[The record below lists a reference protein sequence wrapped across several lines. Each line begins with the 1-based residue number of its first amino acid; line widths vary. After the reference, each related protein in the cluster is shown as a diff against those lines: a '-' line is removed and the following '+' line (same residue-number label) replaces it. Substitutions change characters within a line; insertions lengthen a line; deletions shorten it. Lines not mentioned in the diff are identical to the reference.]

1 MCVVNALIDAA
12 NGLVLLQNPARLAL
26 RMPNVTPLPQT
37 WICITL
43 VPTHRNFGIVVDG
56 GSDDDDGVA
65 VNQRAAE
72 GLGGGAI
79 AGIAIAGIA
88 TVMILLF
95 LFAARKRASE
105 SREGQVKHVYMDE
118 ADDLGPFSPRSARIV
133 GEDSSHSS
141 GGTGYSPERS
151 VNGSHILQ
159 DLNDFEDDHHC
170 MGVELGLDG
179 KARDVRRCA
188 SATCETCR
196 QKRLRPM
203 FIKGGNPPEPPPR
216 LPLDARRVYAANDT
230 VDL

>member
-1 MCVVNALIDAA
+1 MYYVGSDTSEFRQRLLNALYLADLATLLA
-12 NGLVLLQNPARLAL
+12 PAGVLE
-26 RMPNVTPLPQT
+26 VGD
-37 WICITL
+37 
-43 VPTHRNFGIVVDG
+43 GIVVDG

-95 LFAARKRASE
+95 LFAARKRSSE

-141 GGTGYSPERS
+141 GWTGYSPERS
-151 VNGSHILQ
+151 ANGSHILQ